1 MPIISLVTFP
11 PTMSVGRTTKAFL
24 VSLVTSAVFI
34 YEFTLHEQP
43 HRDHPLA
50 EHRPRFPQSPLL
62 A

>member
-1 MPIISLVTFP
+1 M
-11 PTMSVGRTTKAFL
+11 AFL

-43 HRDHPLA
+43 HRDHLLA